1 MLNMNKNIE
10 NFVNSSKDSQKL
22 DAMRFLG
29 TTVTA
34 HSPNIEEPITGV
46 VEMVGF
52 NGEEPFLKIGEY
64 AFAIEDV
71 QIVSPTYY
79 ETEEG

>member
-1 MLNMNKNIE
+1 
-10 NFVNSSKDSQKL
+10 
-22 DAMRFLG
+22 MRFLG